1 MSKPVPLNLIDR
13 LIAAIDPVRGVRRAT
28 ARQVLAVYEGGERSR
43 LRKFRKDDKSPNQ
56 LVSRGA
62 VNVRAQARYLERNHD
77 IARGILRTMVNNVVG
92 PNGIGVEFQP
102 RRMDGTIHEAYRDQL
117 NEAWRNWER
126 KPEVTQALSWS
137 QVQRLVARTWLR
149 DGEAFSQ
156 TLIGNVPLLQHG
168 SDVPFSLEL
177 FEPDL
182 IPMDFDDAAK
192 NIVQGIER
200 NAWGRRM
207 AAWMWKGNPLEM
219 PGLPTAGSLKRV
231 SWDNILQVA
240 LIDRMGQLRGVSE
253 FASILTRLE
262 DIKDYEESER
272 IAAKIAAMLTAYVK
286 RQAPDGEGYQGPAVD
301 SEGKQVPRQLNLQ
314 PGTII
319 DTLAVGE
326 EIGLIDSNRPNP
338 NLVTFRSG
346 QLRAAAA
353 GVGASFSSISKQYDG
368 TFSAQRQELVEQ
380 WVNYAT
386 LTDEFVC
393 QYAQPVVETFIQVA
407 HLSGKARMPSDLK
420 PGTHDDVLYVPQAM
434 PWIDPIR
441 EAEAFTL
448 LVRGGFISEPEV
460 IRRRG
465 GNPADVMQQMGTW
478 RQMAKDKGLVLASDA
493 ANDKNPNGAGSTAA
507 STSTTD
513 PKKKGQGN

>member
-1 MSKPVPLNLIDR
+1 MNKRQPNIFDR
-13 LIAAIDPVRGVRRAT
+13 LVAWVDPVRAVRRAS
-28 ARQVLAVYEGGERSR
+28 ARQVLAIYEGGERTR

-62 VNVRAQARYLERNHD
+62 VNVRAQVRYLERNHD

-102 RRMDGTIHEAYRDQL
+102 RRMDGSIHEEYRDQL
-117 NEAWRNWER
+117 NEVFRDWER
-126 KPEVTQALSWS
+126 KPEVTQSMSWS
-137 QVQRLVARTWLR
+137 QVQRMVARTWLR

-156 TLIGNVPLLQHG
+156 MLIGAVPLLQHG

-182 IPMDFDDAAK
+182 IPMEYEDEAK
-192 NIVQGIER
+192 NITQGIER
-200 NAWGRRM
+200 NAWGRRV
-207 AAWMWKGNPLEM
+207 AAWVYKSNPLETSAI
-219 PGLPTAGSLKRV
+219 LTSSQLKRV

-240 LIDRMGQLRGVSE
+240 LIDRIGQLRGVSE
-253 FASILTRLE
+253 FASIITRLE

-272 IAAKIAAMLTAYVK
+272 IAAKISAMLTAYVK
-286 RQAPDGEGYQGPAVD
+286 RQAPDGDGYNGPMRDAEGNL
-301 SEGKQVPRQLNLQ
+301 VPRQLSLQ

-338 NLVTFRSG
+338 NLVTFRAG

-393 QYAQPVVETFIQVA
+393 QYVQPTIETLINVA
-407 HLSGKARMPSDLK
+407 HLSGKARMPKDLK
-420 PGTHDDVLYVPQAM
+420 PGTHDDVLYVPNAM
-434 PWIDPIR
+434 PWIDPLK

-465 GNPADVMQQMGTW
+465 GNPADVMRQMGTW
-478 RQMAKDKGLVLASDA
+478 RQMAKDNGLVLSSDA
-493 ANDKNPNGAGSTAA
+493 ANDKSSSGAGSAAA
-507 STSTTD
+507 STSNRD
-513 PKKKGQGN
+513 PQQGGQGN